1 MLISITTGG
10 ERSRP
15 LGLFGGSHGLWDR
28 FSSIARQNF
37 KCGCTSSIDRPF
49 IVLTETKPKNWSKH
63 AGRERAEVLKPKI
76 GGNGQRHF
84 VLRKLPG
91 QGLVG
96 RMRRSRA
103 LAWFLS
109 LRSAP

>member
-1 MLISITTGG
+1 
-10 ERSRP
+10 
-15 LGLFGGSHGLWDR
+15 
-28 FSSIARQNF
+28 
-37 KCGCTSSIDRPF
+37 
-49 IVLTETKPKNWSKH
+49 
-63 AGRERAEVLKPKI
+63 VLKPKI